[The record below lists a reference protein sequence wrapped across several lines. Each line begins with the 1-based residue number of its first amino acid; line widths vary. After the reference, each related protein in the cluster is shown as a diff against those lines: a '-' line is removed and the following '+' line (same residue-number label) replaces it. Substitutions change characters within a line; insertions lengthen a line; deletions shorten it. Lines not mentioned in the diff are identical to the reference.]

1 MCKTM
6 KTSENKEKSE
16 IMKKTIASTEEIQS
30 SNHTELSKQP
40 GKQINGLT
48 GPQMSKTSV

>member
-1 MCKTM
+1 
-6 KTSENKEKSE
+6 
-16 IMKKTIASTEEIQS
+16 MKKTIASTEEIQS

-40 GKQINGLT
+40 GKQIKGLS